1 MIFMSEI
8 GIEGLGRGTRI
19 EPWDEISSAD
29 AAEALFDVPA
39 FLELI
44 PEEILPLGQ
53 FLVLRLSREDGF
65 QCVGVIARV
74 PGLCGVG
81 HRRRGEVLH
90 LFQLEVESFG
100 DDSQFCHI
108 LLTTAWV

>member
-19 EPWDEISSAD
+19 EPWDEIGSAD
-29 AAEALFDVPA
+29 ASEALFDVSA
-39 FLELI
+39 FLGFV

-65 QCVGVIARV
+65 
-74 PGLCGVG
+74 
-81 HRRRGEVLH
+81 
-90 LFQLEVESFG
+90 
-100 DDSQFCHI
+100 
-108 LLTTAWV
+108 